1 MKLVNMHEAKTHLS
15 KLVEEVLAG
24 ETVVVAK
31 AGKPMVQLTKVG
43 AAGAARPLG
52 LLAGQGKELP
62 GCWDPDPELE
72 ESFYGTSEP
81 VPAPKVAE

>member
-1 MKLVNMHEAKTHLS
+1 VKTVNMHEAKTHLS

-31 AGKPMVQLTKVG
+31 AGKPMVQLTKLG

-81 VPAPKVAE
+81 APAPKVAE

>member
-1 MKLVNMHEAKTHLS
+1 MKVLNIHQAKTHLS
-15 KLVEEVLAG
+15 RLIEEAVAG

-31 AGKPMVQLTKVG
+31 AGKPMVQLVPVAAVG
-43 AAGAARPLG
+43 PARPLG

-72 ESFYGTSEP
+72 ESFYGTSELA
-81 VPAPKVAE
+81 PAPKVAE

>member
-1 MKLVNMHEAKTHLS
+1 M
-15 KLVEEVLAG
+15 AG

-31 AGKPMVQLTKVG
+31 AGKPMVQLVPVA

-52 LLAGQGKELP
+52 LLAGQGKERP

-72 ESFYGTSEP
+72 
-81 VPAPKVAE
+81 